1 MIERF
6 AIRIYNSRAR
16 REKYLLGIRF
26 LNDGELT
33 LDLIRVAMRIH
44 GINVEHESPVDVV
57 DDLNVSRKEVA
68 EHLDGPLLHSF
79 RKNGVVGVRDALG
92 GDVPRLIVFQSLHI
106 NQESHELRNGDGG
119 VSIVQLEAVLRDQR
133 KP

>member
-92 GDVPRLIVFQSLHI
+92 GDVPRLIVVQSLHI

>member
-16 REKYLLGIRF
+16 REKYLLRIGF
-26 LNDGELT
+26 LNDGELA

-44 GINVEHESPVDVV
+44 RINVEHESPVDVV

-92 GDVPRLIVFQSLHI
+92 GDVPRLIVVQSLHI

>member
-33 LDLIRVAMRIH
+33 LNLIRVAMRIH

-92 GDVPRLIVFQSLHI
+92 GDVPRLIVVQSLHI

>member
-26 LNDGELT
+26 LNDGELA

-44 GINVEHESPVDVV
+44 GINVEHESPVNIV
-57 DDLNVSRKEVA
+57 DDLNMSRKEVA

-79 RKNGVVGVRDALG
+79 RENGVVGGRDALG
-92 GDVPRLIVFQSLHI
+92 GDVPRLIVVQSLHI

>member
-26 LNDGELT
+26 LNDGELA
-33 LDLIRVAMRIH
+33 LNLIRVAMRIH
-44 GINVEHESPVDVV
+44 RINVEHESPVDVV
-57 DDLNVSRKEVA
+57 DDLNMSRKEVA

-92 GDVPRLIVFQSLHI
+92 GDVPRLIVVQSLHI

>member
-16 REKYLLGIRF
+16 REKYLLGIGF
-26 LNDGELT
+26 LNDGELA

-57 DDLNVSRKEVA
+57 DDLNMSRKEVA

-79 RKNGVVGVRDALG
+79 RKNGVVGVRDAIG
-92 GDVPRLIVFQSLHI
+92 GDVPRLIVVQSLHI